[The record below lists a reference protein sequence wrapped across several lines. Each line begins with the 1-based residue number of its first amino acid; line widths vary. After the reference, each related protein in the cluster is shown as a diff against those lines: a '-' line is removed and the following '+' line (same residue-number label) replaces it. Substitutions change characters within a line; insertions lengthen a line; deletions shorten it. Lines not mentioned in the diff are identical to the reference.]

1 MVVRVSGRNIAVRV
15 VGGVGEMETGLMK
28 VTVDKNRIKGLS
40 GRTIR
45 ISFREE
51 HTLNAQELVDAL
63 LNDCEGLNGQT
74 VTAYGETYILKVSG
88 FDDGEPDE
96 YWDVSLE
103 KTHDEEKDEL
113 QRELDKLT
121 SDPIAVFV
129 AEKRKE
135 LERKLYRL
143 EHGKSSW

>member
-28 VTVDKNRIKGLS
+28 VTVD
-40 GRTIR
+40 
-45 ISFREE
+45 
-51 HTLNAQELVDAL
+51 
-63 LNDCEGLNGQT
+63 
-74 VTAYGETYILKVSG
+74 
-88 FDDGEPDE
+88 
-96 YWDVSLE
+96 
-103 KTHDEEKDEL
+103 L

>member
-1 MVVRVSGRNIAVRV
+1 
-15 VGGVGEMETGLMK
+15 METGLMK
-28 VTVDKNRIKGLS
+28 VTVD
-40 GRTIR
+40 
-45 ISFREE
+45 
-51 HTLNAQELVDAL
+51 
-63 LNDCEGLNGQT
+63 
-74 VTAYGETYILKVSG
+74 
-88 FDDGEPDE
+88 
-96 YWDVSLE
+96 
-103 KTHDEEKDEL
+103 L